1 MFAALLG
8 KGLGWIVGGGWKW
21 IVIGIIA
28 ATLSAGAV
36 RAVNTY
42 NTAIETV
49 GRQAGEINR
58 HLDRQIE
65 YAFENAEKDI
75 VIADLLIERDKER
88 AIMQD
93 RSDTIAT
100 LSTEARALRV
110 DIEELKNADPNI
122 EEYLNTLIPDALL
135 ERLCRTDGDTTAPP
149 PCN

>member
-1 MFAALLG
+1 MLAALIG

-21 IVIGIIA
+21 VAIGIIVA
-28 ATLSAGAV
+28 SLSATGIH
-36 RAVNTY
+36 AVNKY

-75 VIADLLIERDKER
+75 VIADLLIERDRDR
-88 AIMQD
+88 AIMKN
-93 RSDTIAT
+93 RSSTIDN
-100 LSTEARALRV
+100 LSGQARALRV
-110 DIEELKNADPNI
+110 DIEELRNADPNI

-135 ERLCRTDGDTTAPP
+135 ERLCRADPDTGTTT